1 MFCKSYTRIGNHSNG
16 KQMVAADLITKTAP
30 VTMPTTTDGI
40 DNIAGGW
47 MLGPGSTLIS
57 TNPFG
62 VSMMN
67 DEFTWDKIKRSDS

>member
-16 KQMVAADLITKTAP
+16 KQLVAADLITKAAP
-30 VTMPTTTDGI
+30 ETMPTTTDGI

-47 MLGPGSTLIS
+47 MLGPGSTMLC

-62 VSMMN
+62 VKVMN
-67 DEFTWDKIKRSDS
+67 DELTWDDIELS